1 MENYPVELLAVVEP
15 VDAEEPGAA
24 LDLPA
29 PDLPALDSPA
39 LDVPVLED
47 PPESLPDESEL
58 ELFPEIAAE
67 SEPADADLPDSRLS
81 LR

>member
-29 PDLPALDSPA
+29 LDLPA

>member
-24 LDLPA
+24 LDL
-29 PDLPALDSPA
+29 PA

>member
-29 PDLPALDSPA
+29 LDLPA

-58 ELFPEIAAE
+58 ELFPELAAE